1 MERELAMDIAHGL
14 VGKTAIHP
22 EQISVI
28 EGALKVSPGEHS
40 DALRILN
47 STQAV
52 FKSQGAMC
60 EPATH
65 RRWAQGILARGQ
77 VYGLTT
83 GQKTDGMRLI
93 PFSQQQ

>member
-1 MERELAMDIAHGL
+1 I
-14 VGKTAIHP
+14 
-22 EQISVI
+22 QN
-28 EGALKVSPGEHS
+28 ALMVTQGEHS

-65 RRWAQGILARGQ
+65 RRWAAGILDRARF
-77 VYGLTT
+77 YGL
-83 GQKTDGMRLI
+83 QNEQSADGIRLLTVT
-93 PFSQQQ
+93 QHH

>member
-1 MERELAMDIAHGL
+1 MTRELALDIAHGL

-22 EQISVI
+22 NQVAVI
-28 EGALKVSPGEHS
+28 EQALRVSADEHA

-65 RRWAQGILARGQ
+65 RRWASAILARAR
-77 VYGLTT
+77 VYGIA
-83 GQKTDGMRLI
+83 QRKTDGQ
-93 PFSQQQ
+93 PFKTQNG

>member
-1 MERELAMDIAHGL
+1 MDIAHGL

-22 EQISVI
+22 DQISVI
-28 EGALKVSPGEHS
+28 EEALKVSPREHS

-47 STQAV
+47 STRAV

-65 RRWAQGILARGQ
+65 RRWAQDLGRGQ

-83 GQKTDGMRLI
+83 GQNPEGIRLI
-93 PFSQQQ
+93 PVSKQH

>member
-1 MERELAMDIAHGL
+1 LDMAHGL

-22 EQISVI
+22 GQIEVI
-28 EGALKVSPGEHS
+28 QNALMVTQGEHS

-52 FKSQGAMC
+52 FKSHGAMC

-65 RRWAQGILARGQ
+65 RRWAAGILDRAHF
-77 VYGLTT
+77 YGL
-83 GQKTDGMRLI
+83 QNEQNADGIRLLTVTKHH
-93 PFSQQQ
+93 

>member
-1 MERELAMDIAHGL
+1 MATYGGQFTL
-14 VGKTAIHP
+14 T
-22 EQISVI
+22 
-28 EGALKVSPGEHS
+28 LKVSPGEHS

-65 RRWAQGILARGQ
+65 RRWAQGIW
-77 VYGLTT
+77 
-83 GQKTDGMRLI
+83 DGDRYTV
-93 PFSQQQ
+93 